1 MDNIFKSQW
10 LQSMGVF
17 DEKKMM
23 NHQPMDQIQLI
34 EPLQYLVIQLLLLF
48 MVIGGKKFDADYYR
62 NKNKQDNT
70 RCDYISIG
78 SRYIEIGCGCAHIGT
93 ACIDIVMKIH
103 KIGCDYIAIGSGCIE
118 TGYGLIKTY
127 DVAETGCGDIKIKCD
142 GIARVYMV
150 NVKYVIED
158 VEGVKED
165 VHKVVQ
171 KLIEK
176 VQKII
181 EDVMQDVEQVKE
193 VMEQ

>member
-1 MDNIFKSQW
+1 MLLGALFIVLNNSVFEAYRESKTKTVKSHQGWKLSQW
-10 LQSMGVF
+10 TTFLQCNGDNQWGIF

-23 NHQPMDQIQLI
+23 NHQPTDQIQLI

-103 KIGCDYIAIGSGCIE
+103 KIGC
-118 TGYGLIKTY
+118 
-127 DVAETGCGDIKIKCD
+127 
-142 GIARVYMV
+142 
-150 NVKYVIED
+150 
-158 VEGVKED
+158 
-165 VHKVVQ
+165 
-171 KLIEK
+171 
-176 VQKII
+176 
-181 EDVMQDVEQVKE
+181 
-193 VMEQ
+193 